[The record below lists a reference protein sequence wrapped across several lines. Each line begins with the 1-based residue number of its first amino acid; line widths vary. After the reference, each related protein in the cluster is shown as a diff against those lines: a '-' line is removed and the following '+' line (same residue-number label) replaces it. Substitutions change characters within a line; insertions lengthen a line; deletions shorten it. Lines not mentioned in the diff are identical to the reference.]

1 MPNATLIRPTHHKA
15 SVAYNSAHLQTLIL
29 ESLVAYWRMEE
40 VSWDGTANEL
50 IDISG
55 GGNHGAMQEV
65 GSVNSSTGKLGQG
78 FNANGTNYFH
88 CPVGVISQTAMT
100 IAMWI
105 KSNSSLLDTE
115 GRFFATEDS
124 GGNLKEM
131 RTGNDGVDTPLSLF
145 VINEDNTDNVAVVL
159 PAALVNN
166 KYEFVLWTLEYDAGS
181 NTTTVTPYLNGVA
194 GISDSMSGM
203 ITIPDVAFSIGA
215 WSGAVVPS
223 PSGIDEIAVWSRV
236 LNINEIKQIYNS
248 DLALAIV

>member
-29 ESLVAYWRMEE
+29 ESLVAYWRIEE
-40 VSWDGTANEL
+40 VSWNGSADEL
-50 IDISG
+50 IDSSG
-55 GGNHGAMQEV
+55 NGNHGTMQGA
-65 GSVNSSTGKLGQG
+65 GSVNSATGKLGQG
-78 FNANGTNYFH
+78 FDANGTNYFH
-88 CPVGVISQTAMT
+88 SPVGVISQTAMT

-124 GGNLKEM
+124 GGNIKEM
-131 RTGNDGVDTPLSLF
+131 RTNKDGVDTLLSLF
-145 VINEDNTDNVAVVL
+145 ASNESGADSFVVTL

-223 PSGIDEIAVWSRV
+223 PGGIDEIAVWSRV